1 MGVEKYPDSEPGILH
16 QLQCWSENAADAVC
30 RTEAS
35 LTHSNY
41 SMMFNRY
48 ESYMSALG
56 PTTDS
61 CSASLQTHISVYL
74 TSKSCIV

>member
-30 RTEAS
+30 LNEAS
-35 LTHSNY
+35 LTHNNYSN

-61 CSASLQTHISVYL
+61 CSVVLIQLVFRPTY
-74 TSKSCIV
+74 